1 VKLLNTR
8 SSNRNWINI
17 GTKKNQ
23 PQQASWHPQKID
35 NKNISTLNILD
46 EGIMNHL

>member
-1 VKLLNTR
+1 MKLFNTR

-17 GTKKNQ
+17 GEKKISLNNI
-23 PQQASWHPQKID
+23 HGIHKID